1 MGLMK
6 GEFRVSE
13 LYKKKD
19 HEKPSSVVQSS
30 IISDQN
36 SHREKSIWRRIPGR
50 DIHLSSVY
58 EQTAE
63 VLKTKDHSLT
73 QLHEAQR
80 LRQLKGPLLDPS
92 EILWMDNTILDV
104 ENAALDVAIL
114 LEPTR
119 VERETGNGKLSLGR
133 QFRWVYRD
141 NQRARDMINRLLA
154 CHSSLMAVLARLQR
168 IDTPESTTV
177 PVHEL
182 EAEMPCKPEI
192 NNSPS
197 LSTNLNDSV
206 SCLSE
211 LEENGRWNSPRSNT
225 LDHEMN
231 DMLAWRRSKGK
242 SV

>member
-1 MGLMK
+1 ME

-19 HEKPSSVVQSS
+19 HKKPSSDVQSS
-30 IISDQN
+30 IIADQN
-36 SHREKSIWRRIPGR
+36 SYREKSIWRRISER
-50 DIHLSSVY
+50 DIHLSSVN

-63 VLKTKDHSLT
+63 MLKTKDHALT
-73 QLHEAQR
+73 QLREAQR

-92 EILWMDNTILDV
+92 EMLWMDNTILDV
-104 ENAALDVAIL
+104 ENAALGVAIL

-119 VERETGNGKLSLGR
+119 VEKETGNGKLSLGR

-141 NQRARDMINRLLA
+141 SQRARDMINRLLA

-168 IDTPESTTV
+168 LDTPESATV

-182 EAEMPCKPEI
+182 EAEMAYKPEI

-197 LSTNLNDSV
+197 LSPNLDDSV
-206 SCLSE
+206 SCLSQ
-211 LEENGRWNSPRSNT
+211 LEENSRWNSPRPST

-242 SV
+242 TV